1 MSGSCGGSSGGGAG
15 PSRTRGTNWSDEEE
29 DLFLG
34 FSLDAQRACEQNA
47 VPFQLQSKTHLVRAS
62 QYLSEHGFSRTSEQ
76 CSNKIREWRS
86 RMRQMTLAGPGA
98 LPPHSPTLCPCP
110 GPTNSPFPTPRRL
123 LRLLHCKT

>member
-1 MSGSCGGSSGGGAG
+1 MLLTQAGGGGGGAGAG

-34 FSLDAQRACEQNA
+34 FSLDAQRACEANA

-62 QYLSEHGFSRTSEQ
+62 QYLSDHAFSRTSEQ

-98 LPPHSPTLCPCP
+98 PNPRR
-110 GPTNSPFPTPRRL
+110 PTPIL
-123 LRLLHCKT
+123 TTHH